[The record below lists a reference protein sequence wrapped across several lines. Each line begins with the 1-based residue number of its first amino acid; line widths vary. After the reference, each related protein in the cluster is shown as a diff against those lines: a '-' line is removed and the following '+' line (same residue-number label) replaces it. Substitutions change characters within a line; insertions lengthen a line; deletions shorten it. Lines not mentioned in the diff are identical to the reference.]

1 MQNSMSTTTGN
12 YKYNDLWENVSPQ
25 ILKSLASNELSQTQL
40 SKSIFSV
47 GFGF

>member
-1 MQNSMSTTTGN
+1 MSTATEN
-12 YKYNDLWENVSPQ
+12 YKNTDLWDNVSPQ

-40 SKSIFSV
+40 SKSIFSA